1 MANFVG
7 KTGRPYSS
15 MQLKKTFFNSLFFI
29 FSFWSLNQIAYLF
42 EVAENISIF
51 YPPSGFAML
60 LIYLFGAKYLPVY
73 LIAIIVGGLPQRDI
87 LNYSLD
93 MFHPDLRQFI
103 IYGTSGLIL
112 GRINPEKDVLSAT
125 FFYFL
130 ILASVVTALLSA
142 TIFVINSNE
151 LGPLF
156 SPQWLNSVALFFV
169 GNLTGA
175 LTALPIFIFYL
186 HVKTIGWNALK
197 SNVNR
202 DILRPEKIIAL
213 LVILLLSFLVISLG
227 KLGETFSNYYYFILI
242 PIIWTTVKWGL
253 GIGLMYAFIGNMCT
267 LIIYVLFGYSH
278 YGMLEVQVI
287 FAMSIIATILI
298 GLVHEQKDRFY
309 EESMYD
315 GLTGLAN
322 MRLFKKLSSSMI
334 ANAYRNKEENAFLFV
349 DVDGFKAVN
358 DTFGHKAGDDLLRQI
373 SELIKSCIRDSDSVA
388 RFGGD
393 EFIIQLHS
401 NTSEKGAET
410 VALNI
415 IENISKPFYFDNG
428 VATVGASIGI
438 SIYPEDGTDID
449 ILISKADRA
458 MYAAK
463 KSGKG
468 CYQLYSRRSPKPDFS

>member
-1 MANFVG
+1 MANFVE
-7 KTGRPYSS
+7 KTSLSYSS
-15 MQLKKTFFNSLFFI
+15 VHLKKTFLNSLFFI

-87 LNYSLD
+87 FNYDLA
-93 MFHPDLRQFI
+93 MLYPDLRQLI
-103 IYGTSGLIL
+103 IYGTAGLVL
-112 GRINPEKDVLSAT
+112 GKINPKKTVLSAT

-130 ILASVVTALLSA
+130 ILASIVTALLSA
-142 TIFVINSNE
+142 TIFVINSTE
-151 LGPLF
+151 LGRSF
-156 SPQWLNSVALFFV
+156 SPQWLDSVSLFFV

-197 SNVNR
+197 SDVNR

-213 LVILLLSFLVISLG
+213 LLILLLSFLVISLG
-227 KLGETFSNYYYFILI
+227 KLGESFSNYYYFILI

-287 FAMSIIATILI
+287 FAISIIATILI
-298 GLVHEQKDRFY
+298 GLVHEQKDLFY

-322 MRLFKKLSSSMI
+322 MRLFKKLSSTMI
-334 ANAYRNKEENAFLFV
+334 ANAYRNSEENALLFV

-373 SELIKSCIRDSDSVA
+373 SELIKSCVRDSDSVA

-393 EFIIQLHS
+393 EFIIQLDN
-401 NTSEKGAET
+401 NTSGKGAET

-428 VATVGASIGI
+428 VASVGASIGI
-438 SIYPEDGTDID
+438 SIYPRDGTDID

-458 MYAAK
+458 MYTAK

-468 CYQLYSRRSPKPDFS
+468 CYQLYSRR

>member
-1 MANFVG
+1 
-7 KTGRPYSS
+7 
-15 MQLKKTFFNSLFFI
+15 
-29 FSFWSLNQIAYLF
+29 
-42 EVAENISIF
+42 
-51 YPPSGFAML
+51 
-60 LIYLFGAKYLPVY
+60 
-73 LIAIIVGGLPQRDI
+73 
-87 LNYSLD
+87 
-93 MFHPDLRQFI
+93 
-103 IYGTSGLIL
+103 
-112 GRINPEKDVLSAT
+112 
-125 FFYFL
+125 
-130 ILASVVTALLSA
+130 
-142 TIFVINSNE
+142 
-151 LGPLF
+151 
-156 SPQWLNSVALFFV
+156 
-169 GNLTGA
+169 
-175 LTALPIFIFYL
+175 
-186 HVKTIGWNALK
+186 
-197 SNVNR
+197 
-202 DILRPEKIIAL
+202 
-213 LVILLLSFLVISLG
+213 
-227 KLGETFSNYYYFILI
+227 
-242 PIIWTTVKWGL
+242 
-253 GIGLMYAFIGNMCT
+253 
-267 LIIYVLFGYSH
+267 
-278 YGMLEVQVI
+278 
-287 FAMSIIATILI
+287 
-298 GLVHEQKDRFY
+298 
-309 EESMYD
+309 
-315 GLTGLAN
+315 
-322 MRLFKKLSSSMI
+322 MRLFKKFSCSMI